1 MTKKAKYVI
10 VVLMGVGRHDGVCD
24 DNEATSYFVSLKKH
38 ANRLK
43 YKYAG
48 PKLVEMGEKG

>member
-10 VVLMGVGRHDGVCD
+10 IVMMGVGRHDGVCD
-24 DNEATSYFVSLKKH
+24 NNEATSYFVSLKKH